1 MKYKI
6 TKNQNSVT
14 LLIMPAF
21 FLSTDYLYEKYG
33 EGEKA
38 YSFATGLIKGDYKA
52 EVAPMIKDLAE
63 KLSEVCEKKLSGE
76 KIIFGNLFGTK
87 DDGNYPLFSFHVD
100 KDGNATPLVAISCR
114 NAGSNGKQYLF
125 NDLAQTSPV
134 DKETAYR
141 NEYAIEIEI
150 KAFYNEKTLSSS
162 VYAIFHR
169 GIKCGIRT
177 DMVDFKPNDNAW
189 AGFDID
195 VGDDDLPF

>member
-14 LLIMPAF
+14 LLIMPTVF
-21 FLSTDYLYEKYG
+21 FSTDYLYEKY
-33 EGEKA
+33 EGDKA
-38 YSFATGLIKGDYKA
+38 TYNFATGLIKGDYKA
-52 EVAPMIKDLAE
+52 EVAPMIKELAE
-63 KLSEVCEKKLSGE
+63 NLSEVCEKKLSGE

-87 DDGNYPLFSFHVD
+87 DEGNYPLFSFHVD
-100 KDGNATPLVAISCR
+100 KDGNTTSLVAVACKST
-114 NAGSNGKQYLF
+114 GSNDKQYLF

-150 KAFYNEKTLSSS
+150 KAFYNEKTLSPS

-195 VGDDDLPF
+195 IGDDDLPF